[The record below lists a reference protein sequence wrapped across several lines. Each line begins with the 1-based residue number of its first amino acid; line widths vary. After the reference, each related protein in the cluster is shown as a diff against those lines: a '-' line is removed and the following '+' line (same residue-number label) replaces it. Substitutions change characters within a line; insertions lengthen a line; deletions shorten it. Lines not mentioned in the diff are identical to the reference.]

1 MKKIAIMLFVL
12 LAVITLAG
20 CNAFIQKPVDEVT
33 EATDDDL
40 KLLSYYM
47 KAFGHDRVLGDTDA
61 VLKGGKVEGLT
72 FTQDFDKEAL
82 TLTLEVT
89 LKDYDYDGHATN
101 DALGVYQRLATGT
114 MTVIYSGKM
123 DVDGVTF
130 KADKATFTE
139 ADGTASVGYAS
150 IFPVDSVDITAEEV
164 TATFTDKEKENAS
177 TVDFTITDGKA
188 VAITNVGDVSFALG
202 DVINLS
208 INGRIVADTVPETPV
223 ETPSDG
229 ESA

>member
-20 CNAFIQKPVDEVT
+20 CDAFIQKPADEVT

-72 FTQDFDKEAL
+72 FTQDFNKEAL

-114 MTVIYSGKM
+114 VTVVYSGKM
-123 DVDGVTF
+123 DADGVTF